1 MQPRVSVIL
10 VARNGAQFLPRT
22 LSALAAQTRKPDAVV
37 FVDAGSTDASIALLK
52 QAANSSATPS
62 QAIATRGRS
71 SFGGAIAHAV
81 QVAESTGGDDD
92 WLWLLGH
99 DSAPDAGA
107 LSRLLGAVEVAP
119 SVAVAGPKLMRWDAA
134 DVISNFG
141 ETMTRFGRS
150 LPLVTDELDQAQ
162 YDLQSDLLGVA
173 ANGMLVRRRVWNA
186 LGGFDPAL
194 PSVDAAL
201 DFCVRVRLAGN
212 RVVGVPSARVASAG
226 SAELF
231 GRRSIA
237 AGRHNRLQRSAQLHR
252 RLAYAPA
259 ITLPIHWLSL
269 MPLALMRSLGQLLAK
284 RPGLVG
290 GEFSAAIAAAFDGRV
305 VAARRSIR
313 RTRELGWAVIAPL
326 RATSADL
333 RELKAQ
339 ERSAAAV
346 DRPVDRE
353 RPGFFSGGGA
363 WVVLL
368 MAVIGA
374 IAFGGYSAAQAV
386 TGGGLVP
393 LSATAAELWS
403 HIGYGWRDV
412 GGGLVGS
419 ADPFASLLA
428 ILGSL
433 TFWSP
438 SFSIVLLYL
447 TALPLAALGA
457 WWCAAR
463 LSTRGWAPGVAA
475 IAWALAPPFLSSLSE
490 GQLGAVIAHL
500 LLPVLATAV
509 LLAARSW
516 SLAAVAAL
524 LFAAIAAASPV
535 LVPALVV
542 CLVGWIVARPASIHR
557 LIGIPLPAA
566 ALFAPLIVEQFSRGT
581 PLALLV
587 DPGVTVVRSTP
598 SGIQLVIGSAAGDG
612 FGLASVLAQIGVP
625 ASAVAIVV
633 IVLLA
638 PLGTLALLAVF
649 LPGARR
655 SIPALLVALLGLVT
669 ALLGNQLL
677 LASVGPTATPIWPG
691 AALSLYWL
699 GLVAGATGALGALAR
714 RAAIPAIVLA
724 VTSLLLAVPF
734 VSALSTGTS
743 TVNAGS
749 ARLLPA
755 FVTAEAAN
763 QADLGT
769 LKLVAQPGGSLAA
782 TVQRGAGT
790 TLDEQSTLQSTR
802 TELSESERRI
812 AVLAGNIASRSGF
825 DVAAE
830 LDALQIGFVLLPP
843 SATSVAGTLKNTP
856 GSAAENAAENTVA
869 DAAAEAVRQRTAEAL
884 DGYRI
889 LTPIG
894 DTAFGFLWHYEGLA
908 DGTAPS
914 GPGPL
919 DTTLGVAIFVGQGIV
934 FGLTLML
941 AFPTTRRRRVRSARV
956 DGALVDGARPV
967 AARPVATTSAES
979 GVLEAD
985 DER

>member
-10 VARNGAQFLPRT
+10 VAGNGAAFLPRT
-22 LSALAAQTRKPDAVV
+22 LSALASQTRVPDAIM
-37 FVDAGSTDASIALLK
+37 FVDADSADASIALLER
-52 QAANSSATPS
+52 ASRAHGASAQTVG
-62 QAIATRGRS
+62 TRGRS
-71 SFGGAIAHAV
+71 SFGAAIAHALK
-81 QVAESTGGDDD
+81 VAQPGQGDDD

-99 DSAPDAGA
+99 DSAPDPSA

-119 SVAVAGPKLMRWDAA
+119 SVAVAGPKLMRWDAP
-134 DVISNFG
+134 DVISSFG

-150 LPLVTDELDQAQ
+150 LVLVTDELDQAQ
-162 YDLQSDLLGVA
+162 YDLQSDFLGVA
-173 ANGMLVRRRVWNA
+173 ANGMLVRRRVWTA

-201 DFCVRVRLAGN
+201 DFCVRVRLAGH

-226 SAELF
+226 PAELF
-231 GRRSIA
+231 GRRTIA
-237 AGRHNRLQRSAQLHR
+237 AGRHHRLQRSAQLHR

-259 ITLPIHWLSL
+259 ITLPFHWLSL
-269 MPLALMRSLGQLLAK
+269 LPLALARSLGQLVAK
-284 RPGLVG
+284 RPGFVG
-290 GEFSAAIAAAFDGRV
+290 GEFTAAIAAAFDGRV

-313 RTRELGWAVIAPL
+313 RTRELGWGVIAPL
-326 RATSADL
+326 RATSGVL

-346 DRPVDRE
+346 DRPVERE
-353 RPGFFSGGGA
+353 RPGFFSAGGA

-368 MAVIGA
+368 MAG
-374 IAFGGYSAAQAV
+374 IAAVALGGYAAAQAV

-403 HIGYGWRDV
+403 HVGYGWRDV
-412 GGGLVGS
+412 GGGFLGS

-428 ILGSL
+428 VLGSL

-447 TALPLAALGA
+447 AALPLAALGA

-463 LSTRGWAPGVAA
+463 LFTRGWAPGVAA

-500 LLPVLATAV
+500 LLPVLVTAV

-535 LVPALVV
+535 LVPALIV
-542 CLVGWIVARPASIHR
+542 CLIGWIVARPASIHR

-566 ALFAPLIVEQFSRGT
+566 ALFAPLIVEQFGRGT

-587 DPGVTVVRSTP
+587 DPGVAVVRSAP

-612 FGLASVLAQIGVP
+612 FGWASVLPQFGLP
-625 ASAVAIVV
+625 ASAFAVVV

-638 PLGTLALLAVF
+638 PLATLALLAVF

-655 SIPALLVALLGLVT
+655 SIPSLIVALLGLVT

-677 LASVGPTATPIWPG
+677 LASLGSSATPIWPG

-699 GLVAGATGALGALAR
+699 GLVAAATGAIEALGRRSAL
-714 RAAIPAIVLA
+714 PAVVLA
-724 VTSLLLAVPF
+724 VSSLLLAVPF
-734 VSALSTGTS
+734 VSALSTGAS
-743 TVNAGS
+743 SVSAGS
-749 ARLLPA
+749 GRLLPA
-755 FVTAEAAN
+755 FVTAEAVGRP
-763 QADLGT
+763 DLGT
-769 LKLVAQPGGSLAA
+769 LELVAQSDGSLAA

-790 TLDEQSTLQSTR
+790 TLDERSTLQSTR

-843 SATSVAGTLKNTP
+843 PATTVVGTREDASGNTS
-856 GSAAENAAENTVA
+856 GNTLRNTVA
-869 DAAAEAVRQRTAEAL
+869 DAAADAVRQRTAEAL

-908 DGTAPS
+908 DGAAPS

-919 DTTLGVAIFVGQGIV
+919 DTPLGSAVLIGQGII
-934 FGLTLML
+934 FGLTLLL
-941 AFPTTRRRRVRSARV
+941 AVPTTRRRRMRSARADNAQTV
-956 DGALVDGARPV
+956 T
-967 AARPVATTSAES
+967 ATPADLS
-979 GVLEAD
+979 VPEAD